1 VKPFDPYALDTDTP
15 KDPLT
20 VLRQLREYE
29 IDEARSLQ
37 LAIVPAEPLRAPPVE
52 IASRVR
58 PVTEVGG
65 DFLDYFLMPD
75 GRVGFYLGDVVGK
88 GLPAALYAALAVG
101 TLRGFNKR
109 KETPSSIL
117 SHFNERIRVHN
128 LPGRFCAVQYGV
140 FDPRTFELTF
150 SNAALPLPV
159 HVSRMDSRP
168 LGDGGLPSGLFE
180 DPVYENFSIQLHSG
194 ESVVFI
200 TDGILE
206 ACNPGNEEFGLERIL
221 EACASNSKFSAPEQ
235 LSRLLDAVDRF
246 VESAHPQDDMT
257 VLVLKVE

>member
-1 VKPFDPYALDTDTP
+1 MSNVDPYTLDSDAP
-15 KDPLT
+15 KDPLA

-29 IDEARSLQ
+29 IDEARRLQ
-37 LAIVPAEPLRAPPVE
+37 LAIVPEEPLRAPPVE

-65 DFLDYFLMPD
+65 DFVDYFLMPD
-75 GRVGFYLGDVVGK
+75 GQVGFYLGDVVGK

-109 KETPSSIL
+109 EETPSSIL

-128 LPGRFCAVQYGV
+128 LPGRYCAVQYGI
-140 FDPRTFELTF
+140 FNPHNFELTF
-150 SNAALPLPV
+150 SNAALPLPA
-159 HVSRMDSRP
+159 HVSRLDSRP
-168 LGDGGLPSGLFE
+168 IGSGGLPAGLFE
-180 DPVYENFSIQLHSG
+180 DPVYENFSVRLRPG
-194 ESVVFI
+194 DSVVFY

-206 ACNPGNEEFGLERIL
+206 ASNPGNDEFGSDRIL
-221 EACASNSKFSAPEQ
+221 EVCASNSRFSAPEQ

-246 VESAHPQDDMT
+246 VESAHQHDDMT
-257 VLVLKVE
+257 VVVLKV